1 MAAQYTGHVLGID
14 KSNIVCCN
22 LRLLQD
28 NDHLLV
34 VLFSLGFLSRSPSF
48 TSPRT
53 ARARCG
59 TSLKGRSHSFLSCD
73 HNNCPIR
80 LQYGIDM
87 VDYAHLSTA
96 WGVRSLITNLF
107 ILPILLMFFQVLKN
121 FSLCPQLCYASHL
134 TRFNS
139 PNC

>member
-1 MAAQYTGHVLGID
+1 MADSLIHIAQYAGHVLGIN

-34 VLFSLGFLSRSPSF
+34 VLFSLEFLSRSPSF

-59 TSLKGRSHSFLSCD
+59 TSLKGRSHSFLSCH
-73 HNNCPIR
+73 HNNCPTR

-121 FSLCPQLCYASHL
+121 FSLCPQLCYA
-134 TRFNS
+134 
-139 PNC
+139 